1 MARNAVKVAVTI
13 PAELYRAIETARRGR
28 SQTRSAVVQE
38 ALREWLRGAKHAELL
53 RQYEAGYRRRP
64 ESQREIETALAT
76 AVGLL
81 HDDEEW

>member
-13 PAELYRAIETARRGR
+13 PANLFRAVETARRGR
-28 SQTRSAVVQE
+28 AQTRSGAIQE
-38 ALREWLRGAKHAELL
+38 ALRQWLRAERDKALL
-53 RQYEAGYRRRP
+53 HQYEAGYRRRP
-64 ESQREIETALAT
+64 ESQREINEALVT

>member
-1 MARNAVKVAVTI
+1 
-13 PAELYRAIETARRGR
+13 
-28 SQTRSAVVQE
+28 VQE
-38 ALREWLRGAKHAELL
+38 ALRQWLRAESRATLT

-64 ESQREIETALAT
+64 ESQREIDAALVT

>member
-1 MARNAVKVAVTI
+1 MPRNAIKVAITI
-13 PAELYRAIETARRGR
+13 PADLFRAIEAARRGR
-28 SQTRSAVVQE
+28 SQTRSAAVQE
-38 ALREWLRGAKHAELL
+38 ALRQWLRAEKRAALT

-64 ESQREIETALAT
+64 ESQREIDAALVT